1 MRLARILTPDGPVA
15 GEYEDGLVHADD
27 GTYEVGADGRLLGP
41 FELVAYLSERFTFRS
56 GDVVAFGSPANP
68 GLLEPGDGI
77 EITYEGIGTL
87 RNRIGE

>member
-1 MRLARILTPDGPVA
+1 MHTDVA
-15 GEYEDGLVHADD
+15 GERRQEA
-27 GTYEVGADGRLLGP
+27 TTEQMIFGP

-87 RNRIGE
+87 ILVAVST

>member
-1 MRLARILTPDGPVA
+1 MHTDVA
-15 GEYEDGLVHADD
+15 GERRQEA
-27 GTYEVGADGRLLGP
+27 TTEQMIFGP

-77 EITYEGIGTL
+77 EITYEGTGTL